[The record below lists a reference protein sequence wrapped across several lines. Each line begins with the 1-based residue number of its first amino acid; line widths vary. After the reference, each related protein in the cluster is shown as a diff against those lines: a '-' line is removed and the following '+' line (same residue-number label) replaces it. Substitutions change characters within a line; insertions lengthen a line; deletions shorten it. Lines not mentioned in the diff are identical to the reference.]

1 MSQRALS
8 ATLQS
13 IDPSPET
20 TGDNIDLQTALASV
34 KDNEDDTLD
43 RNRNKD
49 NFSTDRCYTKFKLT
63 LTFDIIANKRSAIE
77 NCARKEFI
85 KYTE

>member
-13 IDPSPET
+13 IDPSHET

-34 KDNEDDTLD
+34 KDNEYDTLD
-43 RNRNKD
+43 RNRNRRTGTT
-49 NFSTDRCYTKFKLT
+49 SARTD
-63 LTFDIIANKRSAIE
+63 AIP
-77 NCARKEFI
+77 NSN
-85 KYTE
+85 